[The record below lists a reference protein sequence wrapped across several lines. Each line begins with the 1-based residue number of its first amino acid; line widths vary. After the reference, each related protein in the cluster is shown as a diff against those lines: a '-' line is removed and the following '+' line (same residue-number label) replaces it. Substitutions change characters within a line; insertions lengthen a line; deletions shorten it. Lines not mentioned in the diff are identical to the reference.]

1 MPNKNA
7 FVFCN
12 IYILLW
18 LLYAMQSIFLGGTGG
33 PVSTLILFVLIGI
46 SLYHFIYAF
55 LNYKMPVYMKCLAL
69 LVLMFTVYGVILII
83 SGETITFMRS
93 GHRVNNYN
101 YIKKIY
107 ASLLPIYSFYVF
119 TRKGVLTK
127 ELLLKWS
134 FVFFITAGMQFIQ
147 GQRRAVLETMDE
159 DVEITNNYAYLF
171 LSMIPLLVFWS
182 KNKFVQYTG
191 LIITLVFIILGMKRG
206 AILTGALAVAMFMY
220 RTIKTATR
228 KQKIWVLVL
237 SMILIVAGYFTVR
250 YMLVSSGY
258 FNYRIEKTL
267 EGNSSGRNDLY
278 GFYWNHFINETST
291 LRFLFGNGANATL
304 KFSWNYAHND
314 WLEIAT
320 NQGLLG
326 LVVFI
331 IYWVG
336 FYRTWKSSSFD
347 DEVYLAMG
355 LSLLILFVK
364 TWFSMSYGAMSL
376 YATICVGYCVG
387 MVSEHWKRAL

>member
-1 MPNKNA
+1 
-7 FVFCN
+7 
-12 IYILLW
+12 
-18 LLYAMQSIFLGGTGG
+18 
-33 PVSTLILFVLIGI
+33 
-46 SLYHFIYAF
+46 
-55 LNYKMPVYMKCLAL
+55 
-69 LVLMFTVYGVILII
+69 
-83 SGETITFMRS
+83 MRS

-278 GFYWNHFINETST
+278 GFYWNHFINETNT

>member
-1 MPNKNA
+1 
-7 FVFCN
+7 
-12 IYILLW
+12 
-18 LLYAMQSIFLGGTGG
+18 
-33 PVSTLILFVLIGI
+33 
-46 SLYHFIYAF
+46 
-55 LNYKMPVYMKCLAL
+55 MKCLAL
-69 LVLMFTVYGVILII
+69 LVLMFTVYGVILMI

-93 GHRVNNYN
+93 GYRVNNYN

-107 ASLLPIYSFYVF
+107 ASLLPVFSFYVF

-134 FVFFITAGMQFIQ
+134 IVSFITAGMRFIQ
-147 GQRRAVLETMDE
+147 GQRQAVLESMDE
-159 DVEITNNYAYLF
+159 DVEITNNLAYLF

-182 KNKFVQYTG
+182 KKKFVQYTG
-191 LIITLVFIILGMKRG
+191 LIIAVVFIILGMKRG
-206 AILTGALAVAMFMY
+206 AILTGALAVVWFMY
-220 RTIKTATR
+220 MTMKTATR
-228 KQKIWVLVL
+228 KQKIWVLFL
-237 SMILIVAGYFTVR
+237 SVILIVAGYFMVR

-267 EGNSSGRNDLY
+267 EGNSSGRDDLY
-278 GFYWNHFINETST
+278 GFYWNHFINETNT
-291 LRFLFGNGANATL
+291 LHFLFGNGANATL
-304 KFSWNYAHND
+304 KLSWNYAHND

-326 LVVFI
+326 LVVYI

-355 LSLLILFVK
+355 LSLHHYEKAYPL
-364 TWFSMSYGAMSL
+364 SYRKYWSFRCR
-376 YATICVGYCVG
+376 T
-387 MVSEHWKRAL
+387 SNH